1 MRFLTRTARTVV
13 NTLPGNLS
21 FLPSAN
27 IDGPIHLLRLMAVKD
42 RFLDH
47 QDYGYECEA
56 QDEAACSKTQREE
69 ESLEKHKLPRFWVET
84 LHPLMIG

>member
-1 MRFLTRTARTVV
+1 MRSLTRAARTVV

-27 IDGPIHLLRLMAVKD
+27 IDRPLHFLRLEVKD
-42 RFLDH
+42 RIPDH
-47 QDYGYECEA
+47 QGYGYECEG
-56 QDEAACSKTQREE
+56 QNEAACSKTQREE

-84 LHPLMIG
+84 LHPLMVG